1 MNINP
6 DGQSLGLLALINP
19 MVGWIWGA
27 TGLMAL
33 GGMLHPG
40 AARRTAAAAAAE
52 VQPMNRKV
60 LWWACCWWSPLL
72 GLLVANMGRDP
83 HPIGLAADRQT
94 GAALQPEAG
103 RAAGTPIALE
113 ALRGQA
119 GGPQL
124 LGHLVR
130 CPASRSTRSC
140 RARPAR
146 WVPRCRFLGVVYED
160 EEDRVRDFLKQHGQ
174 AYPSLL
180 DDGGKAAIAYGV
192 YGVPETYFIEP
203 PGRDQQQVRRAAQRS
218 HHPEGGRGGSG
229 RHGGRLTMRRLP
241 GLLLGLS
248 MLAPT
253 LAWAQSER
261 LMPQLSTETSDVARV
276 VGPPR
281 SQPLSG
287 MQLDA
292 RTYQVGSLLRCPVC
306 QGLSVADS
314 PAGMAQNMKGQ
325 VRDLLAAGFDQE
337 QILAYFER
345 SYGEFVRLQPP
356 LRGVNWL
363 VWFGPAAG
371 PAGRTRHRHRGPAQ
385 AGHYGGGEPVI
396 PSADELP
403 GPDSLPDDPELR
415 RYVLQVRELAYGW
428 PGGISPEKGKP

>member
-1 MNINP
+1 MI
-6 DGQSLGLLALINP
+6 
-19 MVGWIWGA
+19 
-27 TGLMAL
+27 
-33 GGMLHPG
+33 
-40 AARRTAAAAAAE
+40 
-52 VQPMNRKV
+52 
-60 LWWACCWWSPLL
+60 
-72 GLLVANMGRDP
+72 
-83 HPIGLAADRQT
+83 
-94 GAALQPEAG
+94 
-103 RAAGTPIALE
+103 
-113 ALRGQA
+113 
-119 GGPQL
+119 
-124 LGHLVR
+124 
-130 CPASRSTRSC
+130 
-140 RARPAR
+140 
-146 WVPRCRFLGVVYED
+146 
-160 EEDRVRDFLKQHGQ
+160 
-174 AYPSLL
+174 
-180 DDGGKAAIAYGV
+180 
-192 YGVPETYFIEP
+192 
-203 PGRDQQQVRRAAQRS
+203 
-218 HHPEGGRGGSG
+218 
-229 RHGGRLTMRRLP
+229 
-241 GLLLGLS
+241 
-248 MLAPT
+248 APT
-253 LAWAQSER
+253 LAWAQ
-261 LMPQLSTETSDVARV
+261 SDVARV

-363 VWFGPAAG
+363 VWFGPLLGLLVGLAIVIGVLRKRATM
-371 PAGRTRHRHRGPAQ
+371 A
-385 AGHYGGGEPVI
+385 GGEPVI